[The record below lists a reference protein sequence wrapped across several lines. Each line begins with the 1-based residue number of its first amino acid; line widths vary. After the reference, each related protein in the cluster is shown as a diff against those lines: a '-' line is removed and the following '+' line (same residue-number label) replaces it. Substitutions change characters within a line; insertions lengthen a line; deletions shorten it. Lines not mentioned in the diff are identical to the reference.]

1 MVPSYFEFHLA
12 KNPFLTFYLL
22 QSSVSYWNKS
32 KDLMQSVS
40 KEPPSTAGEK
50 SRAKYGKQ

>member
-12 KNPFLTFYLL
+12 KNPYLTFYLL

-32 KDLMQSVS
+32 KVQPNAECVQGA
-40 KEPPSTAGEK
+40 TIN
-50 SRAKYGKQ
+50 SRRKIKG